1 MVRATLLLNL
11 LVLALVTVVLLGVEL
26 PAPDGLAAAASEV
39 LSRVQTWAGAGWNW
53 AQDALDATAA
63 ALDRLIAWAAHQL
76 G

>member
-26 PAPDGLAAAASEV
+26 PAPDGLAAAASEG

-53 AQDALDATAA
+53 AQDALGRAVT
-63 ALDRLIAWAAHQL
+63 WAAGQL